1 MSRATINR
9 QFQVTLRADD
19 GTEWTWPITDN
30 YFHRRLD
37 AISKRMLTAIRQYDL
52 SKQFKLEGTRN
63 PHGIDCPWHGVNLD
77 SDDACD
83 QMDDTPC
90 TCEKK
95 FRVSLIRLEDCVVQR
110 ETFLA
115 TDSYAAVAKAF
126 KYFAHKPQADCLD
139 TWKVYGVEEIES

>member
-1 MSRATINR
+1 MNRATVK
-9 QFQVTLRADD
+9 QEYQVTLRTAD
-19 GTEWTWPITDN
+19 GEYSWPISDC
-30 YFHRRLD
+30 YFER
-37 AISKRMLTAIRQYDL
+37 
-52 SKQFKLEGTRN
+52 KLETIGKKMLDLIRREDLTHEFSLKTKN
-63 PHGIDCPWHGVNLD
+63 PHQRDCPWHGVDLD
-77 SDDACD
+77 NDDHCD

-90 TCEKK
+90 LCERK
-95 FRVSLIRLEDCVVQR
+95 FRVSLIRLEDCTVHR

>member
-9 QFQVTLRADD
+9 QFQVILRAAD

-30 YFHRRLD
+30 YFQRRLD
-37 AISKRMLTAIRQYDL
+37 AIGKRMLTAIRQHDL
-52 SKQFKLEGTRN
+52 SKQFKLSN
-63 PHGIDCPWHGVNLD
+63 
-77 SDDACD
+77 
-83 QMDDTPC
+83 
-90 TCEKK
+90 EKPSTAESK
-95 FRVSLIRLEDCVVQR
+95 FRVSLIRLEDCTVQR